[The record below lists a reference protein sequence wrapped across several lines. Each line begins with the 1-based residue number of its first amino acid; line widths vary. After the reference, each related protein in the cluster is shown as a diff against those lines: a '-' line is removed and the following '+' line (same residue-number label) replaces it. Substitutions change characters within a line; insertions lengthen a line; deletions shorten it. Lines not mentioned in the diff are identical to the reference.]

1 MNKTTEGELHD
12 YYCPSNFLRVDL
24 S

>member
-1 MNKTTEGELHD
+1 MNKTTERELHD
-12 YYCPSNFLRVDL
+12 YYCPSNVLRVDL